1 MSAGKILWGQI
12 TLVFGLILVGVWG
25 ATQWTAWRLA
35 YQPALGA
42 PWFEVLGH
50 SVYAPPSLFFW
61 WFVYDAYTPP
71 A

>member
-12 TLVFGLILVGVWG
+12 SLVFGLILAGVWG

-35 YQPALGA
+35 YQPALGT

-50 SVYAPPSLFFW
+50 SVYAPPTFALIFLG
-61 WFVYDAYTPP
+61 
-71 A
+71 